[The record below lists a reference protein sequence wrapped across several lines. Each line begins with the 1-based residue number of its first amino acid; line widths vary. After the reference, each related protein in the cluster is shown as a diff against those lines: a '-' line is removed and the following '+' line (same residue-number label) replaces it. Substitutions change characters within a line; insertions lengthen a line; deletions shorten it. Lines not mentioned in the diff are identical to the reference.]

1 MKRPG
6 DGARNFLASKS
17 RDAAVEGGPTGR
29 LPLPASACYASDM
42 LPLDDLTVLDLSRI
56 LSGPYCSMYLADFG
70 ARVIK
75 LEHPD
80 GGDDTR
86 GFGPPFLGGESTY
99 FMSINRNKE
108 SVAIDFKHE
117 KGGELLRALAA
128 RADVLLENFRP
139 GALSRLGLDYDAVR
153 ALNPR
158 LVYCSISGFGH
169 SGDPDWVRR
178 PGYDLAIQGMGGLA
192 SLTGPADGPPY
203 KVGTSIAD
211 MIAGLYALS
220 GILVA
225 LHARARTGRGQHV
238 DVSMLDGQISLLT
251 YHAGIHFATGAVPA
265 RRGNQHPSISP
276 YETYRARDGFVN
288 IAVGNDA
295 QWRAL
300 CRAVGAP
307 LGGARRRSALR
318 QQRRARRAARRA
330 GRDPRADDRGAH
342 RRRVDRAVRRRRH
355 PVRPDPERLGG
366 AGASA
371 GAGARHGR
379 AARAP
384 VGGGIRVTGVPVRLS
399 DTPGAVRTPPPRLGE
414 HTRAVLAEVLGLDA
428 RAVDVLV
435 GQGAAKTTE

>member
-1 MKRPG
+1 
-6 DGARNFLASKS
+6 
-17 RDAAVEGGPTGR
+17 
-29 LPLPASACYASDM
+29 M

-56 LSGPYCSMYLADFG
+56 LSGPYCSMYLGDFG

-86 GFGPPFLGGESTY
+86 GFGPPFVGGESTY

-108 SVAIDFKHE
+108 SVAIDFKHAR
-117 KGGELLRALAA
+117 GGELLRALAA
-128 RADVLLENFRP
+128 RADILLENFRP
-139 GALSRLGLDYDAVR
+139 GALTRLGLDYEHVR
-153 ALNPR
+153 TLNPR
-158 LVYCSISGFGH
+158 LIYCSISGYGHFG
-169 SGDPDWVRR
+169 DADWVRR

-192 SLTGPADGPPY
+192 SLTGPADGAPY

-211 MIAGLYALS
+211 MIAGLYALA

-225 LHARARTGRGQHV
+225 LHARTRTGRGQHV

-300 CRAVGAP
+300 CVAVGAP
-307 LGGARRRSALR
+307 LAALADDARFATNAARVE
-318 QQRRARRAARRA
+318 RRAELAAILEPTVAARSV
-330 GRDPRADDRGAH
+330 DDWITLC
-342 RRRVDRAVRRRRH
+342 D
-355 PVRPDPERLGG
+355 G
-366 AGASA
+366 AGIPCGPILNVAQALAHPQVQARGMVVPLAHPTA
-371 GAGARHGR
+371 GD
-379 AARAP
+379 
-384 VGGGIRVTGVPVRLS
+384 IRVTGVPVRLS

-414 HTRAVLAEVLGLDA
+414 HTRAVLAEVLGLDGA
-428 RAVDVLV
+428 AVDALV
-435 GQGAAKTTE
+435 EEGAAKTTGA

>member
-1 MKRPG
+1 
-6 DGARNFLASKS
+6 
-17 RDAAVEGGPTGR
+17 
-29 LPLPASACYASDM
+29 M
-42 LPLDDLTVLDLSRI
+42 LPLDDLVVLDLSRI
-56 LSGPYCSMYLADFG
+56 LSGPYCSMYLGDFG

-86 GFGPPFLGGESTY
+86 GFGPPFVGGESTY

-108 SVAIDFKHE
+108 SVAIDFKHAR
-117 KGGELLRALAA
+117 GGELLRTLAS
-128 RADVLLENFRP
+128 RADILLENFRP
-139 GALSRLGLDYDAVR
+139 GALTRLGLDYEAVR

-158 LVYCSISGFGH
+158 LIYCSISGFGH

-211 MIAGLYALS
+211 IIAGLYALA

-300 CRAVGAP
+300 CRAAGAP
-307 LGGARRRSALR
+307 LAALADDARYATNAARVE
-318 QQRRARRAARRA
+318 RRAELAAILEPAVAART
-330 GRDPRADDRGAH
+330 
-342 RRRVDRAVRRRRH
+342 VDEWIALC
-355 PVRPDPERLGG
+355 DG
-366 AGASA
+366 AGIPCGPILNVAEALAHPQVRARNMVVPLAHPTA
-371 GAGARHGR
+371 GD
-379 AARAP
+379 
-384 VGGGIRVTGVPVRLS
+384 IRVTGVPVRLS
-399 DTPGAVRTPPPRLGE
+399 DTPGAVRSPPPRLGE
-414 HTRAVLAEVLGLDA
+414 HTRAVLAEVLGLDSA
-428 RAVDVLV
+428 AIDALV
-435 GQGAAKTTE
+435 EEGAAKSVTGA

>member
-1 MKRPG
+1 
-6 DGARNFLASKS
+6 
-17 RDAAVEGGPTGR
+17 
-29 LPLPASACYASDM
+29 M

-86 GFGPPFLGGESTY
+86 GFGPPFVGGESTY

-108 SVAIDFKHE
+108 SVAIDFKHAR
-117 KGGELLRALAA
+117 GQELLRALAS
-128 RADVLLENFRP
+128 RADILLENFRP
-139 GALSRLGLDYDAVR
+139 GALARLGLDYEKLR

-158 LVYCSISGFGH
+158 LIYCSISGFGH
-169 SGDPDWVRR
+169 AGDPDWVRR

-211 MIAGLYALS
+211 IIAGLYALS

-251 YHAGIHFATGAVPA
+251 YHAGIHFATGAVPE

-276 YETYRARDGFVN
+276 YETYRAKDGFVN
-288 IAVGNDA
+288 IAVGNDG

-307 LGGARRRSALR
+307 LAAIAEDARFATNAARVGNRAALAAILEPLFATRTVDDWIALCDGAGIPCGPILDVAAALAHP
-318 QQRRARRAARRA
+318 QVRAR
-330 GRDPRADDRGAH
+330 GMVVPLQ
-342 RRRVDRAVRRRRH
+342 H
-355 PVRPDPERLGG
+355 P
-366 AGASA
+366 SA
-371 GAGARHGR
+371 GD
-379 AARAP
+379 
-384 VGGGIRVTGVPVRLS
+384 IRVTGVPVRLS

-428 RAVDVLV
+428 SAVDELV
-435 GQGAAKTTE
+435 GKGAAKAVDQS

>member
-1 MKRPG
+1 
-6 DGARNFLASKS
+6 
-17 RDAAVEGGPTGR
+17 
-29 LPLPASACYASDM
+29 M

-86 GFGPPFLGGESTY
+86 GFGPPFVGGESTY

-108 SVAIDFKHE
+108 SVAIDFKHAR
-117 KGGELLRALAA
+117 GRELLRGLAA
-128 RADVLLENFRP
+128 RADVVLENFRP
-139 GALSRLGLDYDAVR
+139 GALARLGLDYETVR
-153 ALNPR
+153 AFNPR
-158 LVYCSISGFGH
+158 AIYCSISGFGH
-169 SGDPDWVRR
+169 SGDADWVRR

-192 SLTGPADGPPY
+192 SLTGPADGAPY

-211 MIAGLYALS
+211 IIAGLYALS

-276 YETYRARDGFVN
+276 YETYRAKDGFVN

-300 CRAVGAP
+300 CRAAGAP
-307 LGGARRRSALR
+307 LGALGDDARFATNAARVE
-318 QQRRARRAARRA
+318 RRAELAAILEPAVAARTVDEWIALCDGA
-330 GRDPRADDRGAH
+330 GIPCGPILNVAEALAHPQVQARGM
-342 RRRVDRAVRRRRH
+342 VVPLRH
-355 PVRPDPERLGG
+355 PT
-366 AGASA
+366 AGD
-371 GAGARHGR
+371 
-379 AARAP
+379 
-384 VGGGIRVTGVPVRLS
+384 IRVTGVPVRLS

-428 RAVDVLV
+428 AAVDSLIEE
-435 GQGAAKTTE
+435 GAAKSV

>member
-1 MKRPG
+1 
-6 DGARNFLASKS
+6 
-17 RDAAVEGGPTGR
+17 
-29 LPLPASACYASDM
+29 M

-86 GFGPPFLGGESTY
+86 GFGPPFVGGESTY

-108 SVAIDFKHE
+108 SVAIDFKHAR
-117 KGGELLRALAA
+117 GGELLRVLAA
-128 RADVLLENFRP
+128 RADILLENFRP
-139 GALSRLGLDYDAVR
+139 GALGRLGLDYETVR

-158 LVYCSISGFGH
+158 LIYCSISGFGH

-211 MIAGLYALS
+211 MIAGLYALA

-251 YHAGIHFATGAVPA
+251 YQAGSHLATGAVPA
-265 RRGNQHPSISP
+265 RRGNQHPSITP

-288 IAVGNDA
+288 IAVGNDG

-307 LGGARRRSALR
+307 LAALAEDPRFATNAARVE
-318 QQRRARRAARRA
+318 RRAELAAILEPLVAARSVEA
-330 GRDPRADDRGAH
+330 WLTLLD
-342 RRRVDRAVRRRRH
+342 
-355 PVRPDPERLGG
+355 G
-366 AGASA
+366 AGIPCGPILDVGQALAHPQVQARGMVVPLHHPSA
-371 GAGARHGR
+371 GD
-379 AARAP
+379 
-384 VGGGIRVTGVPVRLS
+384 IRVTGVPVRLS

-428 RAVDVLV
+428 AAVDALV
-435 GQGAAKTTE
+435 VEGAAKAI

>member
-1 MKRPG
+1 
-6 DGARNFLASKS
+6 
-17 RDAAVEGGPTGR
+17 
-29 LPLPASACYASDM
+29 M

-86 GFGPPFLGGESTY
+86 GFGPPFVGGESTY
-99 FMSINRNKE
+99 FLSINRNKE
-108 SVAIDFKHE
+108 SVAIDFKHAR
-117 KGGELLRALAA
+117 GGELLRALAA
-128 RADVLLENFRP
+128 RADILLENFRP
-139 GALSRLGLDYDAVR
+139 GALQRLGLDYEAVR

-158 LVYCSISGFGH
+158 LIYCSISGFGH
-169 SGDPDWVRR
+169 TGDPDWVRR

-211 MIAGLYALS
+211 MIAGLYAVA
-220 GILVA
+220 GFLVA

-238 DVSMLDGQISLLT
+238 DISMLDGQISLLT

-307 LGGARRRSALR
+307 LGPLADDPRFATNAARVE
-318 QQRRARRAARRA
+318 RRAELAAILEPTVAARS
-330 GRDPRADDRGAH
+330 
-342 RRRVDRAVRRRRH
+342 VDEWIALC
-355 PVRPDPERLGG
+355 DG
-366 AGASA
+366 AGIPCGPILNVAQALAHPQVRARGMVVPLQHPSA
-371 GAGARHGR
+371 GA
-379 AARAP
+379 
-384 VGGGIRVTGVPVRLS
+384 IRVTGVPVRLS
-399 DTPGAVRTPPPRLGE
+399 ETPGAVRTPPPRLGE
-414 HTRAVLAEVLGLDA
+414 HTRAVLAEVLGVDDVTMDALVEEGAA
-428 RAVDVLV
+428 RAP
-435 GQGAAKTTE
+435 TR

>member
-1 MKRPG
+1 
-6 DGARNFLASKS
+6 
-17 RDAAVEGGPTGR
+17 
-29 LPLPASACYASDM
+29 M
-42 LPLDDLTVLDLSRI
+42 LPLDDLLVLDLSRV

-75 LEHPD
+75 LEHPA

-86 GFGPPFLGGESTY
+86 GFGPPFVGGESTY
-99 FMSINRNKE
+99 FLSINRNKE
-108 SVAIDFKHE
+108 SVAIDFKHAR
-117 KGGELLRALAA
+117 GRELLRALAS

-139 GALSRLGLDYDAVR
+139 GALGRLGLDYETVR
-153 ALNPR
+153 QWNPR
-158 LVYCSISGFGH
+158 LIYCSISGFGH
-169 SGDPDWVRR
+169 TGDPDWVRR

-211 MIAGLYALS
+211 IIAGLYALS

-251 YHAGIHFATGAVPA
+251 YHAGIHFATGAVPT
-265 RRGNQHPSISP
+265 RKGNQHPSISP

-288 IAVGNDA
+288 LAVGNDG

-307 LGGARRRSALR
+307 LDALAEDPR
-318 QQRRARRAARRA
+318 FATNAARVGHRA
-330 GRDPRADDRGAH
+330 ELAAILEPIVAARDVADWLALCD
-342 RRRVDRAVRRRRH
+342 
-355 PVRPDPERLGG
+355 G
-366 AGASA
+366 AGIPSGPILDVGQALAHPQVQARGMVVPLQHPTA
-371 GAGARHGR
+371 G
-379 AARAP
+379 P
-384 VGGGIRVTGVPVRLS
+384 IRVTGVPVRLS

-414 HTRAVLAEVLGLDA
+414 HTRAVLAEVLGLDGAAIDALVREGGA
-428 RAVDVLV
+428 RAV
-435 GQGAAKTTE
+435 E

>member
-1 MKRPG
+1 
-6 DGARNFLASKS
+6 
-17 RDAAVEGGPTGR
+17 
-29 LPLPASACYASDM
+29 M

-86 GFGPPFLGGESTY
+86 SFGPPFVGGESTY

-108 SVAIDFKHE
+108 SVAIDFKHAR
-117 KGGELLRALAA
+117 GRELLRALAA
-128 RADVLLENFRP
+128 RADIVLENFRP
-139 GALSRLGLDYDAVR
+139 GALARLGLDYETVR

-158 LVYCSISGFGH
+158 AIYCSISGFGH
-169 SGDPDWVRR
+169 SGDADWVRR

-192 SLTGPADGPPY
+192 SLTGPADGAPY

-211 MIAGLYALS
+211 IIAGLYALS

-251 YHAGIHFATGAVPA
+251 YHAGIHFATGGVPA

-276 YETYRARDGFVN
+276 YETYRAKDGFVN

-300 CRAVGAP
+300 CRAAGEP
-307 LGGARRRSALR
+307 LGALGDDARFATNAARVE
-318 QQRRARRAARRA
+318 RRAELANVLEPVVA
-330 GRDPRADDRGAH
+330 GRTVDEWLALCDGAGIPCGPILNVAEALAHPQVQARGM
-342 RRRVDRAVRRRRH
+342 VVPLRH
-355 PVRPDPERLGG
+355 PT
-366 AGASA
+366 AGD
-371 GAGARHGR
+371 
-379 AARAP
+379 
-384 VGGGIRVTGVPVRLS
+384 IRVTGVPVRLS

-428 RAVDVLV
+428 AAVDSLV
-435 GQGAAKTTE
+435 EEGAAKSV